1 MVKLIWTMPESK
13 PSFAAQNRFVC
24 IMAAYCDFRDK
35 SAHMGH
41 FPKDG
46 ENVQNVACFLS
57 FTVIKWFDFNLNALV
72 RRNLQRWTGFD

>member
-41 FPKDG
+41 FPKVLGKDG
-46 ENVQNVACFLS
+46 ENEQNVAFFLKLYCDQM
-57 FTVIKWFDFNLNALV
+57 V
-72 RRNLQRWTGFD
+72 

>member
-46 ENVQNVACFLS
+46 ENGQNVACF
-57 FTVIKWFDFNLNALV
+57 F
-72 RRNLQRWTGFD
+72 